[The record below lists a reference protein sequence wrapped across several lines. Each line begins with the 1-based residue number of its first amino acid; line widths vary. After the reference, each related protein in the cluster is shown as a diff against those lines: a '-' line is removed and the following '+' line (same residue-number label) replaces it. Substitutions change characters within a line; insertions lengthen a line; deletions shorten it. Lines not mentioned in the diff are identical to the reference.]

1 MAFACAVEPLAFKV
15 FLPPQLTCDADEPAV
30 GDEPA
35 VAVDPDVAVVP
46 DDEELLLLP
55 HADNI
60 SEPAA
65 STPSAAPN
73 RLSFT

>member
-1 MAFACAVEPLAFKV
+1 MAFFCAVEPLAFNV
-15 FLPPQLTCDADEPAV
+15 FLPPQLTCEADAGPDV
-30 GDEPA
+30 GL
-35 VAVDPDVAVVP
+35 DPDVGLEV
-46 DDEELLLLP
+46 ELLLLLP
-55 HADNI
+55 HADNT

>member
-1 MAFACAVEPLAFKV
+1 MAFACAVEPLAFNV
-15 FLPPQLTCDADEPAV
+15 FLPPQLTCDADEPAA
-30 GDEPA
+30 GLA
-35 VAVDPDVAVVP
+35 PDVALAP
-46 DDEELLLLP
+46 DVGLDVELLLLLP